1 MENTTPAISSNGVQP
16 IQPYRRKLVGVRRV
30 VAKKKIEGH
39 CTAVTVDN
47 WTVVGF
53 TSQMNRFKIG
63 DLVVFMEI
71 DSFIPRVDRY
81 WELWS
86 SMNDVFNGEI
96 GLRVKSREVS
106 GTYSQGMIFPLTD
119 FPEIVLHHQ
128 NRIQKIGKDEATRE
142 LLSFS
147 FADSLGIKKWEYP
160 THVRPV
166 TGIIG
171 ELSPLIQKPGNYR
184 IQDIGN
190 SVFNTHAAKNR
201 IYQVTEKLD
210 GVTMHVYKVSN
221 QSPDLLTYFPAL
233 EPITGSLPIPPTM
246 HTPGGRVGICNRKHE
261 FFDDGKNIYWETA
274 KTSGILDKIHKI
286 PYRNIAIQGELV
298 GSHIQGNTMQYP
310 EGKHEFVV
318 FGIWDMDARNYLAT
332 KSVELL
338 CKTLDIAHVPVLG
351 YGPVTKYG
359 KSVEEILA
367 YADKLGPGKYG
378 GVKEGLIFRAN
389 DDWKKGF
396 KVISNRWLK
405 MTEK

>member
-106 GTYSQGMIFPLTD
+106 GTCSQGMIFPLAD

-128 NRIQKIGKDEATRE
+128 NRIQKIGQDEATRE
-142 LLSFS
+142 LLSVS

-233 EPITGSLPIPPTM
+233 EPTTDSIPIPPTM
-246 HTPGGRVGICNRKHE
+246 QTPRGRVGICNRKHE

-298 GSHIQGNTMQYP
+298 G
-310 EGKHEFVV
+310 KHEFVV
-318 FGIWDMDARNYLAT
+318 FGIWDMDARDYLAT

-338 CKTLDIAHVPVLG
+338 CKALHIAHVPVLG